1 MIKKYQC
8 IKCEANCK
16 LSTDIVTED
25 QHPYN
30 CPFVPNECVWT
41 TVEAKKP
48 IKFNAMLN
56 RIDQDQVELYSTS
69 GVVLLVATMHI
80 DHLVMAGD
88 QSIAARLIN
97 DKEVM
102 IAISIADEES

>member
-1 MIKKYQC
+1 
-8 IKCEANCK
+8 
-16 LSTDIVTED
+16 
-25 QHPYN
+25 
-30 CPFVPNECVWT
+30 VPNECVWT

-69 GVVLLVATMHI
+69 GVVLLAGTMHI
-80 DHLVMAGD
+80 DHFVTA
-88 QSIAARLIN
+88 SSHNIASRLIN
-97 DKEVM
+97 DEEVM